1 MDLETS
7 LATPRIHI
15 LTRTHPL
22 KGYQSFCWLCV
33 CCGAT
38 ASAAAVAIAIA
49 SCFGCC
55 SYFCLCF
62 RFRFSHRYSWYYRD
76 ISF

>member
-22 KGYQSFCWLCV
+22 KGCV

-38 ASAAAVAIAIA
+38 ASVAAVAIAIA
-49 SCFGCC
+49 SCFVCC
-55 SYFCLCF
+55 SDFCLCF